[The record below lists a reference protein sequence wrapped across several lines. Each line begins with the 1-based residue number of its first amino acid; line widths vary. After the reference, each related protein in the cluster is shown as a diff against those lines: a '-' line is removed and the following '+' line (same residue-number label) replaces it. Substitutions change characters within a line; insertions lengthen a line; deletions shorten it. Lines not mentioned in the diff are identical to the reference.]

1 MNEPSTVA
9 NLEKLSISPETLR
22 KEDWLDCLAEGI
34 DELPVTERLIISMFY
49 YEGLTIKETALVLEM
64 SESEVSRIHYDT
76 CLLYTSPSPRDRG

>member
-1 MNEPSTVA
+1 MDEPSTVA

-34 DELPVTERLIISMFY
+34 DELSVTERLIISMFY
-49 YEGLTIKETALVLEM
+49 YEGLTIKEIALVLEM

-76 CLLYTSPSPRDRG
+76 VLELLKI

>member
-22 KEDWLDCLAEGI
+22 KEDWLDCLSEGI
-34 DELPVTERLIISMFY
+34 DELSVTERLIISMFY
-49 YEGLTIKETALVLEM
+49 YEGLTIKEIALVLEM

-76 CLLYTSPSPRDRG
+76 VLELLKI

>member
-9 NLEKLSISPETLR
+9 NLEGLSISPETLK
-22 KEDWLDCLAEGI
+22 KEDWLNCLVEGL

-49 YEGLTIKETALVLEM
+49 YEDLTIKEIALVLEM

-76 CLLYTSPSPRDRG
+76 VLELLKI

>member
-22 KEDWLDCLAEGI
+22 KEDWLDCLVEGI

-49 YEGLTIKETALVLEM
+49 YEGLTIKEIALVLEM
-64 SESEVSRIHYDT
+64 SESEVSKIHYDT
-76 CLLYTSPSPRDRG
+76 VLELLKI

>member
-1 MNEPSTVA
+1 MNEPSTLA

-22 KEDWLDCLAEGI
+22 KEDWLDCLEEGV

-49 YEGLTIKETALVLEM
+49 YEGLTIKEIALVLEM

-76 CLLYTSPSPRDRG
+76 VLELLKI